1 MKPYGIGSMIAVAG
15 MIGAASAVASAGVR
29 IDLAVY
35 ENSSGGDTSKL
46 DLWVDVINGGS
57 VVDFVFRND
66 STGPA
71 VVANV
76 YFEMNS
82 LIANGSIAGQSAGV
96 SFATGGSP
104 PNPAQ
109 PGFLFG
115 DSWGGNLY
123 RARAGSPA
131 PQNGI
136 NPGESMTVRFDLV
149 GSYAD
154 VVSALQPNASD
165 GFRIAQH
172 VISVNNDFSVWT
184 INTPTPGSAAVLGLG
199 GLLAVRR
206 RR

>member
-1 MKPYGIGSMIAVAG
+1 MKRFGIGSMIAVAG
-15 MIGAASAVASAGVR
+15 MIGGASAVASAGVR

-46 DLWVDVINGGS
+46 DLWVDVIDGGS

-66 STGPA
+66 STGAA
-71 VVANV
+71 VISNV

-82 LIANGSIAGQSAGV
+82 LIANGSLAGS
-96 SFATGGSP
+96 TGNVAFSIGGAP

-109 PGFLFG
+109 PAFLYG
-115 DSWGGNLY
+115 GSWGGNLM
-123 RARAGSPA
+123 RVAASAPA
-131 PQNGI
+131 PQKGI
-136 NPGESMTVRFDLV
+136 GPGESLTVRFDLV
-149 GSYAD
+149 GTFAD

-199 GLLAVRR
+199 GLVAMRR